1 MFLERSNLTVFL
13 CNETSESLHD
23 YPASAGCWKKLM
35 VSGES
40 EAMDEIYK
48 LLGMRHPND
57 WPDWIFWLPFI
68 GFMLMMP
75 TVLFLARKKSSIQYQ
90 LNHWRFFIGIFAI
103 CLTAGCAI
111 SFEVEEVSPWFLI
124 SLSILLLPA
133 TRFIYFRLI
142 IKAKKG
148 VSWLPKW

>member
-1 MFLERSNLTVFL
+1 
-13 CNETSESLHD
+13 
-23 YPASAGCWKKLM
+23 M
-35 VSGES
+35 VSGEN
-40 EAMDEIYK
+40 EAMDAIYK
-48 LLGMRHPND
+48 LLGMRHAND

-75 TVLFLARKKSSIQYQ
+75 TVLFLARKKSSIRYQ
-90 LNHWRFFIGIFAI
+90 LHHWRFFIGAFAI
-103 CLTAGCAI
+103 CLTVGCAI
-111 SFEVEEVSPWFLI
+111 SFEVEEVSPWFGI
-124 SLSILLLPA
+124 SLSILLPPA

>member
-1 MFLERSNLTVFL
+1 
-13 CNETSESLHD
+13 
-23 YPASAGCWKKLM
+23 M

-90 LNHWRFFIGIFAI
+90 LYHWRFFIGIFAI

-124 SLSILLLPA
+124 SLSILLPPA

-148 VSWLPKW
+148 VGWLPKW